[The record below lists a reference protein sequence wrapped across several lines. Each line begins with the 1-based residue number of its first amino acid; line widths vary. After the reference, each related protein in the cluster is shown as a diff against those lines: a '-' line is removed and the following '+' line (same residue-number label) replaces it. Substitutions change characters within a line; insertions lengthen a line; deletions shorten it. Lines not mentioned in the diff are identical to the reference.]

1 MNITRENVT
10 DLEFLIKVEIVE
22 SDYAEQVSKQLKSYK
37 NRATV
42 AGFRKGMAPM
52 GLIQRMY
59 KSSVVADVVNDLIAN
74 KLNEYFDTEKLDIIG
89 SPLMN
94 EEKTGQLDFA
104 HDTSFVFY
112 FDAAL
117 MPEVKIAW
125 DKVQVP
131 LNQIKVTSKEVDKQ
145 IEDLAMRM
153 GSFETPD
160 TIGEND
166 YVYGKLEELGKDGN
180 VKEGGVSTFMSF
192 SLNDLKDKEMK
203 QLFVGKKADEK
214 VRFVINKAFTA
225 ADIQAK
231 LRLDEAAAK
240 KFKSEVELTI
250 SGCSRITPHE
260 INEEFFAKVFP
271 GETIKDQAAFK
282 KKLSKDMEE
291 GNREQCRVLYVNQVR
306 KALID
311 NFDTPMPEAFLKR
324 WIASRLDKDKDASTV
339 EAEWNDKYV
348 PGLKWEMIDVAL
360 SKIGDLE
367 PTQNEVVDA
376 VKELLRKQDVPA
388 EGETKEQV
396 EERLEQNARTIA
408 KDRENVARIVD
419 RLRTDKVYAIFESQ
433 LKPEPEKVSMKEFE
447 QRCKQAV

>member
-1 MNITRENVT
+1 M
-10 DLEFLIKVEIVE
+10 EFLIKVEIEE
-22 SDYAEQVSKQLKSYK
+22 SDYAEQVAKQLKSYK
-37 NRATV
+37 NKATV
-42 AGFRKGMAPM
+42 PGFRKGMAPM

-59 KSSVVADVVNDLIAN
+59 KGSVVADVVNDLIAN
-74 KLNEYFDTEKLDIIG
+74 KLNEYFDAEKLDIIG

-94 EEKTGQLDFA
+94 EDKTGQLDFD
-104 HDTSFVFY
+104 HEKGFVFY

-117 MPEVKIAW
+117 MPEVKIDW
-125 DKVQVP
+125 TKVQVP
-131 LNQIKVTSKEVDKQ
+131 LNQIKVTPKEVEKQ
-145 IEDLAMRM
+145 IEDIAMRM

-166 YVYGKLEELGKDGN
+166 YVYGKLEELDKNGN

-203 QLFVGKKADEK
+203 PLFVGKKAEEK
-214 VRFVINKAFTA
+214 VRFTVNKAFSA
-225 ADIQAK
+225 SDIQTK

-260 INEEFFAKVFP
+260 VNEEFFGKVFP
-271 GETIKDQAAFK
+271 GEGIKDLATFK
-282 KKLSKDMEE
+282 KKLSKDIEE

-306 KALID
+306 KALMD
-311 NFDTPMPEAFLKR
+311 NFDTSMPEAFLKR
-324 WIASRLDKDKDASTV
+324 WIVSRIDKDKNASDV

-367 PTQNEVVDA
+367 PTQNEIVDA
-376 VKELLRKQDVPA
+376 VKDLLRRQDVPA
-388 EGETKEQV
+388 EGETKQQI
-396 EERLEQNARTIA
+396 EERLEQSARTIA
-408 KDRENVARIVD
+408 KDRENIARIVD
-419 RLRTDKVYAIFESQ
+419 RLRTDKVFAIFESQ

-447 QRCKQAV
+447 QRCKQ